1 MARKRKQ
8 AVDHEQSPEV
18 NMAWDG
24 RVSKAEVTAA
34 LGGARQAKKKFVGVR
49 QRPSGRWVAE
59 IKDTIQKI
67 RVWLGTFDTAEE
79 AARAYDEAACLL
91 RGANTRTN
99 FWPSSQ
105 AFSTTPALPSRITSL
120 LLRRLEARNRS
131 LGAATS
137 SQSSSKQPVKHH
149 DEVKPSHANDEAME
163 FSDTYLTGRDEVM
176 EFSDTYFS
184 DFLGELDGYLPV
196 SDTVVNDIYS
206 NTNTEPFMPVN
217 VGCGDYDIVAPC
229 SSGDTNGGTEMED
242 EEEERLDFR
251 FIDEL
256 GSACS
261 FSPFEIAQEIA
272 SEPIHDAEGEEPLTI
287 SEAMKRMKYERKF
300 SASLYAFHGIPEC
313 LKRKLGPERSKI
325 QRNGHPVNEEKKG
338 MIYDATEMGRVSSS
352 SDVIDGELSLWS
364 SLNLPTICYFN

>member
-8 AVDHEQSPEV
+8 AVDQEQSPEV

-24 RVSKAEVTAA
+24 RVSEAVVAAA
-34 LGGARQAKKKFVGVR
+34 L
-49 QRPSGRWVAE
+49 
-59 IKDTIQKI
+59 
-67 RVWLGTFDTAEE
+67 
-79 AARAYDEAACLL
+79 
-91 RGANTRTN
+91 
-99 FWPSSQ
+99 

-137 SQSSSKQPVKHH
+137 SLSSSKLPVKHH
-149 DEVKPSHANDEAME
+149 DEVKPSHANDEVME

-196 SDTVVNDIYS
+196 SDMMVNDLYS
-206 NTNTEPFMPVN
+206 DTNTEPFIPVN
-217 VGCGDYDIVAPC
+217 VRCGDYNIVAPC

-242 EEEERLDFR
+242 EEERLDFR

-272 SEPIHDAEGEEPLTI
+272 SEPINYAEDEEPLTI
-287 SEAMKRMKYERKF
+287 SESMKRMKYERKF

-313 LKRKLGPERSKI
+313 LRRKLGPERSKM
-325 QRNGHPVNEEKKG
+325 QRTGHPVNEEGKKS
-338 MIYDATEMGRVSSS
+338 MIYEANEMGRVSSS

-364 SLNLPTICYFN
+364 SLDLPTICYFN